1 MTRERAGR
9 SDAVRRMEARQIW
22 LVVNPASGSNEAE
35 AVEELRRMLGEAG
48 LTIARETAFPDDPA
62 PTPADLDRA
71 DIQLVAI
78 YTGDGTI
85 NTVVTGL
92 YGWDGAV
99 LVLPGGTMN
108 LLSHRL
114 HGEHDAERI
123 IADVAAGRARR
134 VRPAVAR
141 SSAGDALAGLLAGP
155 GTRWGEVR
163 EALRSFDVLETAES
177 AGEALAESTNGAPVA
192 CIKPQIG
199 LTEGYPLLAIDPH
212 EDGLHLAAYHAETPG
227 EYLSQALALIRR
239 NFREGPHDDL
249 GAVPEL
255 VIAAQ
260 DGDPVSLLV
269 DGERAKGAAS
279 EHVTLARC
287 GVDLLAT
294 AYAE

>member
-1 MTRERAGR
+1 MRRERTAR
-9 SDAVRRMEARQIW
+9 SNAVRRMETQQVW
-22 LVVNPASGSNEAE
+22 LVVNPASGSNAAE
-35 AVEELRRMLGEAG
+35 AVEALRRMLREAG
-48 LTIARETAFPDDPA
+48 FAILRETAFPDDPA
-62 PTPADLDRA
+62 PTPEELGRA
-71 DIQLVAI
+71 GIGLVAV

-85 NTVVTGL
+85 NAVVTGL
-92 YGWDGAV
+92 YGWGGAV

-108 LLSHRL
+108 LLSRRL

-141 SSAGDALAGLLAGP
+141 STAGDALAGLLAGP

-163 EALRSFDVLETAES
+163 EALRSFDVLETAER
-177 AGEALAESTNGAPVA
+177 AGEALAETTTGAPVS
-192 CIKPQIG
+192 CIRPRIG
-199 LTEGYPLLAIDPH
+199 SSEGYPLLAIDPR
-212 EDGLHLAAYHAETPG
+212 ESGLHVAAYHAETPG
-227 EYLSQALALIRR
+227 EYLSQTWALIRR

-255 VIAAQ
+255 VIAAA
-260 DGDPVSLLV
+260 DGTPVSLLV
-269 DGERAKGAAS
+269 DGEEAEGAAK